1 MPYEESNEE
10 EQIKHLVSVLFEE
23 SGVDFS
29 KYALTT
35 LKRQLDRLVH
45 SHKLSNLY
53 ELTDR
58 VSCDSEFLLKIV
70 NSLSIPT
77 TSMFRTPLFYLL
89 LRTKILPSLSTSRE
103 VIRIWSAGCS
113 TGEEAYS
120 LSVLVEEAGLSKRT
134 RIYATDV
141 VEPYLERAKKAVY
154 PLRLMKEYT
163 SNYLK
168 AGGVY
173 DFSDY
178 YSSGYDN
185 AVLRGS
191 LKDCITFGHHNLISD
206 SSFNEFDLI
215 LCRNVMIYFKQTTQ
229 QSVHKLLYDSLSM
242 EGYLALGDKESM
254 SLADLRHCYRVISFE
269 QKIYQKIS

>member
-1 MPYEESNEE
+1 MPHADSNDEEH
-10 EQIKHLVSVLFEE
+10 IKHLVGVLYEE
-23 SGVDFS
+23 SGLDFS
-29 KYALTT
+29 KYALAT

-45 SHKLSNLY
+45 MHRLSSIQ
-53 ELTDR
+53 ELTNK
-58 VSCDSEFLLKIV
+58 VSSDGDFLLKIV

-77 TSMFRTPLFYLL
+77 TTMFRTPPFYLL
-89 LRTKILPSLSTSRE
+89 LRTKVLPALAARE
-103 VIRIWSAGCS
+103 VVRIWSAGCS

-120 LSVLVEEAGLSKRT
+120 LAVLVDEAGLSSRT

-141 VEPYLERAKKAVY
+141 VEPYLERARKAVY
-154 PLRLMKEYT
+154 PLRLMKEFT
-163 SNYLK
+163 SNYLE
-168 AGGVY
+168 AGGVH

-229 QSVHKLLYDSLSM
+229 QIVHKLLYDSLSM

-254 SLADLRHCYRVISFE
+254 SLADLRSSYRVVSAQ
-269 QKIYQKIS
+269 QKIYQKIV